1 MDEVYTYLLFYYS
14 ISLPQLI
21 LLHFILYCQG
31 TAGVALAGLL
41 GAVQAMGHPME
52 DIAKQKIVVVGAGR

>member
-1 MDEVYTYLLFYYS
+1 
-14 ISLPQLI
+14 

-41 GAVQAMGHPME
+41 GAVRAMGHPME
-52 DIAKQKIVVVGAGR
+52 DIAKQKIVVMGAGR

>member
-1 MDEVYTYLLFYYS
+1 MNYIHICYS

-31 TAGVALAGLL
+31 TGGVALAGLL